1 VCSIVTKPYVYSVTS
16 LTDLSLLDDV
26 IGFVGVMGGHYSDYL
41 VIVCC
46 LVFAGNAIIILKLYL
61 CVLRYK

>member
-1 VCSIVTKPYVYSVTS
+1 VTS